1 MYKGID
7 HTAIASPDPEGLA
20 DWYYRTFGFPIS
32 HRIEANIF
40 LQASD
45 ETKLEIIPSD
55 GKSVSTEFK
64 TPGIRHIAIR
74 VLDFNVA
81 INDLAHKGIEIDQV
95 LNIQGNLLA
104 FFTDPEG
111 NILHLVQWKKDT

>member
-20 DWYYRTFGFPIS
+20 DWYYRILDFSIT
-32 HRIEANIF
+32 HRIGANVF

-45 ETKLEIIPSD
+45 GTKLEIIPSD
-55 GKSVSTEFK
+55 GKSVNTEFK

-74 VLDFNVA
+74 VLDFKVA
-81 INDLAHKGIEIDQV
+81 TNDLVQKGIEIDQV

-111 NILHLVQWKKDT
+111 NILHLVQWKRDT